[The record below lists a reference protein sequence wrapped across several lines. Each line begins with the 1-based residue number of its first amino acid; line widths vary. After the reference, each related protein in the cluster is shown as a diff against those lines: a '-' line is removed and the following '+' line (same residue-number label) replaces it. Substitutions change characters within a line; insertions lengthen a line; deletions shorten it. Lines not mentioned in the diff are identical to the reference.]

1 MRAIVKLATLVV
13 LVSGCAKMVQPEFI
27 KEGTYV
33 FKLHSPETKT
43 QLSGRTIAYETDDKA
58 GIFYKPSSQG
68 IATVDASTVPVT
80 MTLSTGVTITPGS
93 TLYAYYPYRSAAQTV
108 TAVKMRIPLSQY
120 QDADTYDS
128 DAMPMASLPFVL
140 NGSDNSSAG
149 DIYMR
154 NLAAVVEFNIYSTKL
169 AYTKERIVSVSV
181 EAQDG
186 VAGDFEYNITTV
198 SDESVDDI
206 PSLADKIVST
216 HVSSPLSFGTGKDKA
231 AKVYMV
237 LKPGV
242 FTGYVRVRTDAAEY
256 VFAVSRPIALA
267 RSEAKPLG
275 VDLNN
280 ATRTA
285 HGIKCEWVYGGSGKL
300 NRFEALVPAVDAYGN
315 VYVTETGSTYLHKIY
330 SDGTLAW
337 KVKMQTSAGETF
349 SGQYSSPSLEP
360 DGNVV
365 YAGGGQDSGGCF
377 FAYDA
382 LNGTKLWEFS
392 SDKFFASNGSPSPKI
407 ERLTAVVG
415 DKNIYIGNTG
425 TTGSV
430 LAINKTTGT
439 RVSYVGNNTGTGGP
453 AGGVRCGISMS
464 AGGSLVYRSQ
474 YGTFASDR
482 TLLDSPIYTNSTFGA
497 YAPYYVQYRYGTWSG
512 YNGNIACLTIGG
524 VDHFAT
530 FGVSSDNNMHI
541 ICGPLNPTSGWPAS
555 TVKTWKFDH
564 TLTGVKKQDQGGVV
578 IGPQNEIIVSLKHN
592 NATYPGGVYA
602 VNSSTSEF
610 AWRYDVQCDVAGAP
624 AVDNAGN
631 VHFIADDGMYYIV
644 RPNYSSKNAVLVASA
659 SVFDLVSNH
668 GFDMGEAVKC
678 KSWTSPIIGQ
688 DGKIYVAVYFRNS
701 SNANLFGTVVC
712 LSYEGC
718 HGAGNTPWPMRSAD
732 CFNSGRQHDMNAN
745 LLRSE
750 ESTGL
755 KNLLTETIAWQNKV
769 NPRKCVYVVAH
780 RANTKASIAS
790 NVPEN
795 SIRNIEMAIAAGV
808 DMVELDVRVTKDGEL
823 VLMHDE
829 TIDRTT
835 TGSGKVSDFTLSQL
849 RAFDMK
855 RNSTVSSG
863 VKVPTLLEALN
874 SCKDK
879 VYVNLDMS
887 GKSIPIGK
895 CISIIR
901 QAGME
906 GQVMMYLNQN
916 EIKQA
921 YAMGPELL
929 FHPFV
934 HEVSGLDVY
943 QTIPGARLVQYNYEY
958 YMGTDV
964 DFAKSVRARGFLT
977 YSNILANDAAIQAGD
992 YSSLDKFIAS
1002 ETDFIQTDYA
1012 ETITAYLKTNN
1023 LK

>member
-1 MRAIVKLATLVV
+1 MRAILRFVASVI
-13 LVSGCAKMVQPEFI
+13 LVSGCAKIVQPELI
-27 KEGTYV
+27 SENTYV
-33 FKLHSPETKT
+33 FHLHSPETKT
-43 QLSGRTIAYETDDKA
+43 LLSGRSITYENSDKV
-58 GIFYKPSSQG
+58 GVFYESYDQG
-68 IATVDASTVPVT
+68 VATVDASTVPVSMT
-80 MTLSTGVTITPGS
+80 MATDVTITHGS
-93 TLYAYYPYRSAAQTV
+93 TLYAYYPYRDASR
-108 TAVKMRIPLSQY
+108 AVNAVSMRIPLKQY
-120 QDADTYDS
+120 QDADSYDS

-140 NGSDNSSAG
+140 SEGSKQSAG

-154 NLAAVVEFNIYSTKL
+154 NLASVVEFNIYSTKL
-169 AYTKERIVSVSV
+169 AYTRERIVSVSV
-181 EAQDG
+181 EAQAG
-186 VAGDFEYNITTV
+186 VAGDFDYDITTV
-198 SDESVDDI
+198 TGDYVDDL
-206 PSLADKIVST
+206 PSLVDKTVRTYVST
-216 HVSSPLSFGTGKDKA
+216 PKSFGTGKDKA

-237 LKPGV
+237 LKPGELS
-242 FTGYVRVRTDAAEY
+242 GYVRVKTDAAEY
-256 VFAVSRPIALA
+256 VFSISKPITLV
-267 RSEAKPLG
+267 RSQAKPIG

-280 ATRTA
+280 ASRTA

-315 VYVTETGSTYLHKIY
+315 VYVTETNSSYLHKIY

-337 KVKMQTSAGETF
+337 KVKMQTSSGETF
-349 SGQYSSPSLEP
+349 SGQFSSPSLEP
-360 DGNVV
+360 DGSVV
-365 YAGGGQDSGGCF
+365 YAGGGQTSGGCF

-382 LNGTKLWEFS
+382 LNGNKIWEFS

-464 AGGSLVYRSQ
+464 AGGSLVYRSE

-482 TLLDSPIYTNSTFGA
+482 TLLDFPIYTNSTFGA
-497 YAPYYVQYRYGTWSG
+497 YAPYYVQYRYGIWSG

-592 NATYPGGVYA
+592 GETSPGGIYA
-602 VNSSTSEF
+602 VNSSTGEF

-644 RPNYSSKNAVLVASA
+644 RPNHSSKNAVLVASA
-659 SVFDLVSNH
+659 SVFALVSNH
-668 GFDMGEAVKC
+668 GFDMGEAAKC

-701 SNANLFGTVVC
+701 SNDNLFGTVVC

-732 CFNSGRQHDMNAN
+732 CFNSGRQHDMKAN
-745 LLRSE
+745 VLRSE

-780 RANTKASIAS
+780 RANTKASIAAK
-790 NVPEN
+790 VPEN
-795 SIRNIEMAIAAGV
+795 SIRNIEMAIEAGV

-829 TIDRTT
+829 TVNRTT

-849 RAFDMK
+849 RTLDMK
-855 RNSTVSSG
+855 RDNTVSSG
-863 VKVPTLLEALN
+863 VKVPTLLQALMA
-874 SCKDK
+874 CKDK

-887 GKSIPIGK
+887 GKGIPVGK

-906 GQVMMYLNQN
+906 GQVMMYLNQD
-916 EIKQA
+916 EINQA

-929 FHPFV
+929 FHPFI
-934 HEVSGLDVY
+934 HDLSGLDAY
-943 QTIPGARLVQYNYEY
+943 RSISGARLVQYNYEY
-958 YMGTDV
+958 YMGSYV
-964 DFAKSVRARGFLT
+964 DFAKSVRSRGFMS
-977 YSNILANDAAIQAGD
+977 YSNILAYDAAIQAGD
-992 YSSLDKFIAS
+992 YSSLDRFIAS

-1012 ETITAYLKTNN
+1012 ETITLYLKNKK